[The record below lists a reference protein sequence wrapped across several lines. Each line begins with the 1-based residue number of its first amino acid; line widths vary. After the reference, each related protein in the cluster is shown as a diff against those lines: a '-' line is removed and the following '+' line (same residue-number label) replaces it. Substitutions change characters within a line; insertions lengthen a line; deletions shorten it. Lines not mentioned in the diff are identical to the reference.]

1 MNENEGAPSIL
12 SDRQRKFLG
21 FVLCCAGVL
30 LLGVLIAVL
39 VVILNRAF
47 DTFGGVIW
55 SLAVSGMLAI
65 MLRPIVTFF
74 DEKLGLGRFASIL
87 LLYLLV
93 VAVAGS
99 ATWYLG
105 ERSSGRPR
113 SSPGR
118 RRNGPSAS
126 SARSRDPFR
135 PTPGKRYPARSM
147 PSRNTGRNWSGTR
160 TSPFPLSFLPTRRP
174 YTTAST

>member
-1 MNENEGAPSIL
+1 MNENEGAPPIL

-47 DTFGGVIW
+47 DMFGGVIW

-74 DEKLGLGRFASIL
+74 DEKLGLGR
-87 LLYLLV
+87 
-93 VAVAGS
+93 
-99 ATWYLG
+99 
-105 ERSSGRPR
+105 
-113 SSPGR
+113 
-118 RRNGPSAS
+118 
-126 SARSRDPFR
+126 
-135 PTPGKRYPARSM
+135 
-147 PSRNTGRNWSGTR
+147 
-160 TSPFPLSFLPTRRP
+160 
-174 YTTAST
+174 